1 MRKIIRSK
9 WNAGIFGMLV
19 FLAAFLSTARA
30 GDRGFSN
37 ERSSI
42 HYTRVRTFDMIHEKL
57 NLNIDMPR
65 QAISGYAEVTLSPI
79 NNGLSFVSLD
89 AVDLNIKKVRLV
101 GQAGS
106 LPFSLM
112 NGKLKIKLDHPY
124 QEKDTLSLRIDYD
137 AAPKMGL
144 YFVHPDKGYPNKH
157 FEVWSQGE
165 MEESRHWFPCYD
177 APNDRMTTETVIT
190 VPEDFVVISNGKLL
204 QTTMNRGQHTAT
216 YHWKES
222 VPHVT
227 YLVSIAVGKY
237 AKVED
242 NWKGIPV
249 QYYVEKPDVPRVSR
263 SFSLT
268 PDMID
273 FFSKVTGVPYPYEKY
288 AQVAVEDFIY
298 GGMENISATTQTAGT
313 LHDERAELDHPS
325 DGLVA
330 HELAHQ
336 WAGDL
341 VTTKNWNNIW
351 LNEGFATFFETAYVE
366 HHKGWNEYLM
376 RMQENRKAY
385 MKEDSEKYRRSIVT
399 NKYENPE
406 DMFDRHTY
414 QKGSWVLHMMR
425 YVLGDE
431 LFWKGMRH
439 YLHKY
444 REKTVETNDFREA
457 YEEAT
462 GRPLEWFFNE
472 WVYKAGY
479 PELKVSWNWDDQA
492 REALLNVRQTQKVD
506 DLTPL
511 FRMPVDIEFSGG
523 FGVQT
528 RRIWMEKADQTF
540 RFALPSRPT
549 RVEFDPDDRILKTIE
564 FDKPEAELLDQLA
577 HSSHVISRIHAAR
590 WLTKYWEDAQAVDS
604 LAQALRSDKFWAVR
618 QAAAK
623 SLGEIGGKAALKALL
638 AGLNDGKSQVRREVI
653 KSLGKFQGN
662 KKAASA
668 LRRVFRKDRS
678 YENQAEAIKSLAK
691 IGAKD
696 AYKYCLKALK
706 TNSYRETVRQAAFK
720 AMVTLK
726 NPRAVDK
733 ALEWIVYGKPEPVR
747 GAAMRALAKLAKIV
761 PSREAEI
768 RRTLQ
773 SYLTDPLFRT
783 RLAAIEALGDLGDK
797 QAVPVLK
804 ARLGGEVQYRHQRA
818 IHDALDDIRKANAE
832 EAPSTN

>member
-1 MRKIIRSK
+1 MQRIIRNK
-9 WNAGIFGMLV
+9 WNTRIFGILILLAGCFSLV
-19 FLAAFLSTARA
+19 RA

-57 NLNIDMPR
+57 NLTIDMPR
-65 QAISGYAEVTLSPI
+65 QSISGYAEVTLSPI
-79 NNGLSFVSLD
+79 NNGLTTVSLD

-190 VPEDFVVISNGKLL
+190 VPEDFMVISNGKLV
-204 QTTMNRGQHTAT
+204 QTIMNRGQHTAT

-242 NWKGIPV
+242 NYKGIPV
-249 QYYVEKPDVPRVSR
+249 EYYVEKSDLPRVSR

-268 PDMID
+268 PDMIN
-273 FFSKVTGVPYPYEKY
+273 FFSNVTGVPYPYEKY

-336 WAGDL
+336 WTGDL

-385 MKEDSEKYRRSIVT
+385 LKEDAEKYRRSIVT
-399 NKYENPE
+399 NRYENPE

-425 YVLGDE
+425 YVLGDD

-439 YLHKY
+439 YLQKY

-479 PELKVSWNWDDQA
+479 PELKVSWNWDAQA
-492 REALLNVRQTQKVD
+492 GEALLNVRQTQKVD
-506 DLTPL
+506 NLTPL
-511 FRMPVDIEFSGG
+511 FRMPVDIEFIGD
-523 FGVQT
+523 FGVKT

-549 RVEFDPDDRILKTIE
+549 RVEFDPDDRILKKIE
-564 FDKPEAELLDQLA
+564 FEKPEAELLDQLA
-577 HSSHVISRIHAAR
+577 HSTHVISRMHAAR
-590 WLTKYWEDAQAVDS
+590 WLTKYWEDAPVADS
-604 LAQALRSDKFWAVR
+604 LAEALRSDKFWAVR

-623 SLGEIGGKAALKALL
+623 SLGEIGGKKALQAL
-638 AGLNDGKSQVRREVI
+638 LIGLKDANSQVRREVI

-668 LRRVFRKDRS
+668 LRRVFRKDPS
-678 YENQAEAIKSLAK
+678 YENEAEAIKSLAK

-706 TNSYRETVRQAAFK
+706 INSYRETVRQAAFK

-726 NPRAVDK
+726 NPRAIDK
-733 ALEWIVYGKPEPVR
+733 ALEWVVYGKPEPVR
-747 GAAMRALAKLAKIV
+747 NAAMKALANLAKIV

-768 RRTLQ
+768 RQTLQ

-783 RLAAIEALGDLGDK
+783 RLAAIEALGDLGDA

-804 ARLGGEVQYRHQRA
+804 AHLAEEVQYRHQRA
-818 IHDALDDIRKANAE
+818 IHDAIDDIRKANAE